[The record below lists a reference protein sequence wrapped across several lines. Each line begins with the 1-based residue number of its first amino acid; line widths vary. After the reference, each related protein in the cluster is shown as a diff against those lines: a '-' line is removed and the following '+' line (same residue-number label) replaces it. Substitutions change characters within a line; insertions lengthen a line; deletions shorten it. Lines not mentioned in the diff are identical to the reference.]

1 MTAASHDP
9 QLHPYAPAADG
20 SIVCRGE
27 RFVPYLT
34 RAEIHARIAELGA
47 EISHEYAGRTP
58 ILIGVLN
65 GAFIFIADLMRAL
78 TIDCEVDFFKLSSY
92 GAAKVSSG
100 QVTEL
105 KRVDAHLEGRHVIV
119 VEDIVDTGQS
129 MHYMLDAIHALNP
142 ASVKVA
148 TLLDKPE
155 ARQVQVPLDYVGFRI
170 PNLFVLGYGLD
181 YGQLARNLPD
191 LYILDGQIAEG
202 QR

>member
-1 MTAASHDP
+1 MPAASLDRT
-9 QLHPYAPAADG
+9 LHPYAPADDG
-20 SIVCRGE
+20 SILCRGE

-34 RAEIHARIAELGA
+34 SDTIRARVAEIGG
-47 EISHEYAGRTP
+47 EISAEYAGKTP

-65 GAFIFIADLMRAL
+65 GAFVFISDLMRAL

-92 GAAKVSSG
+92 GAAKVTSG
-100 QVTEL
+100 NVREL
-105 KRVDAHLEGRHVIV
+105 KRVDAQLEGRHVLV

-129 MHYMLDAIHALNP
+129 MRYMLDAIGELHP
-142 ASVKVA
+142 ASLRVV

-155 ARQVQVPLDYVGFRI
+155 ARQVDVPLDYVGFRI

-191 LYILDGQIAEG
+191 LYILDEP
-202 QR
+202 